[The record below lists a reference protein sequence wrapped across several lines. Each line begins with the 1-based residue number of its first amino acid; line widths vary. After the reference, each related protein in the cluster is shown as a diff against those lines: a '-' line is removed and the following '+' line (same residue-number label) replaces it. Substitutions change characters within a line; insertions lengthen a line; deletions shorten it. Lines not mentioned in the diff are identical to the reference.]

1 MRFREASVVHEVVV
15 GLEVGVVFVELVIE
29 VVLVF
34 LVELVVVVF
43 EVGLE
48 VDADLTKLRLEQLQ
62 ELIDVVPAPLIDD
75 VGQELEHV
83 AMIETTFDLFD
94 LFFRKRFENVFPK
107 GLGIVFL
114 DCFLRGD
121 SDLTNRAPVEMH
133 FHGFAQPVQ
142 PVCRASISPSLP
154 RTGHDLP
161 ALGSPLSQGLQRRQ
175 GRLTLRHP
183 VLALPQTPLPRPS
196 LAGRFLTLTLP
207 ALLLL
212 WPTPTLA
219 QAPVGPSPTSFDHFQ
234 YGGALT
240 AETVPSAGDVCPS
253 DAIQPCILQGGGGL
267 AIRAGYRS
275 RLPWYIGGAYEFSRH
290 DSSNLL
296 VLPILQQI
304 RAEGRYY
311 WDRGQRLLP
320 YGMAALG
327 LALYGNEWG
336 AETAGAVG
344 GLGLGFEFQVTPELV
359 VGGSLAYRPLL
370 LRAWTDSA
378 GQRRADSIA
387 GFGLAHLASLELGIE
402 LRDPLPRW

>member
-1 MRFREASVVHEVVV
+1 MLA
-15 GLEVGVVFVELVIE
+15 
-29 VVLVF
+29 
-34 LVELVVVVF
+34 
-43 EVGLE
+43 
-48 VDADLTKLRLEQLQ
+48 
-62 ELIDVVPAPLIDD
+62 
-75 VGQELEHV
+75 
-83 AMIETTFDLFD
+83 
-94 LFFRKRFENVFPK
+94 
-107 GLGIVFL
+107 
-114 DCFLRGD
+114 
-121 SDLTNRAPVEMH
+121 
-133 FHGFAQPVQ
+133 
-142 PVCRASISPSLP
+142 LP
-154 RTGHDLP
+154 RTPLLRP
-161 ALGSPLSQGLQRRQ
+161 PLGS
-175 GRLTLRHP
+175 RLLT
-183 VLALPQTPLPRPS
+183 LALPVQ
-196 LAGRFLTLTLP
+196 
-207 ALLLL
+207 LLL
-212 WPTPTLA
+212 WPA
-219 QAPVGPSPTSFDHFQ
+219 IAPAEAPLGPSPASFDHFQ

-240 AETVPSAGDVCPS
+240 AETVPSAGDVCPRE
-253 DAIQPCILQGGGGL
+253 AVQPCILQGGGGL

-320 YGMAALG
+320 YATAALG
-327 LALYGNEWG
+327 LALYGDEWG

-359 VGGSLAYRPLL
+359 VGGGLAYRPLL